1 MGLKL
6 ERFELLSKMQS
17 ENMKFFS
24 DASYEVQSAD
34 FKIKTAHLAK
44 IVSVLFQYLKPE
56 IEDYIKEKEEEVSV
70 EVNSSS
76 ECLGVPGTDDE
87 GAGNVPASSQDVS
100 ISAQPGRDSHH
111 HLHFMRNCAIA
122 WLQSS
127 STTAMGESE
136 SQTSAAVLPSSQ
148 RRIPLVSY
156 QASSPTLV

>member
-1 MGLKL
+1 M
-6 ERFELLSKMQS
+6 S
-17 ENMKFFS
+17 
-24 DASYEVQSAD
+24 VD
-34 FKIKTAHLAK
+34 FNI
-44 IVSVLFQYLKPE
+44 S
-56 IEDYIKEKEEEVSV
+56 
-70 EVNSSS
+70 SSS
-76 ECLGVPGTDDE
+76 ECLVVPGTADE
-87 GAGNVPASSQDVS
+87 GDSIVSTSSQDVS

-122 WLQSS
+122 LLQSS

>member
-6 ERFELLSKMQS
+6 ERFELLSKLQS

-76 ECLGVPGTDDE
+76 ECLGVF
-87 GAGNVPASSQDVS
+87 V
-100 ISAQPGRDSHH
+100 
-111 HLHFMRNCAIA
+111 
-122 WLQSS
+122 
-127 STTAMGESE
+127 
-136 SQTSAAVLPSSQ
+136 
-148 RRIPLVSY
+148 
-156 QASSPTLV
+156 